1 LNERD
6 LLKSVRAGRERLP
19 DGYHLPR
26 HRHREAYAIV
36 MVRGRLAQIGYAGRV
51 LLETG
56 QLLIQPVLDCHANEM
71 VSPGADI
78 LRLPWP
84 DVAVGGLF
92 ALHDPDAVIA
102 AAETDP
108 REASAIACATL
119 GAKLEAKTDL
129 PDELANAIACD
140 RVDSLHAWAAE
151 RGLARETVSRAFSQ
165 AWGIDARRYRSELRA
180 RAAWLQ
186 ITTTTH
192 SLASI
197 AQATSFADQ
206 AHMTRSVRAL
216 TGRSPGAWRKVP
228 RWNECC

>member
-19 DGYHLPR
+19 LGYHLPR

-71 VSPGADI
+71 ISPGADI

-92 ALHDPDAVIA
+92 TLQDPDAVIA
-102 AAETDP
+102 AAERDP
-108 REASAIACATL
+108 HEAAAIAHASL
-119 GAKLEAKTDL
+119 GEQLETKTDL
-129 PDELANAIACD
+129 PDELAHALACD
-140 RVDSLHAWAAE
+140 RVGSLRAWAAE

-165 AWGIDARRYRSELRA
+165 AWGVDARRYRSELRA

-186 ITTTTH
+186 ITTTTN

-197 AQATSFADQ
+197 AHSTSFADQ

-228 RWNECC
+228 RWNACF

>member
-19 DGYHLPR
+19 FGYHLPR

-36 MVRGRLAQIGYAGRV
+36 MVRGRMAQIGYAGRV
-51 LLETG
+51 LLQTG

-71 VSPGADI
+71 ISPGADI

-92 ALHDPDAVIA
+92 ALRDPDAVIA
-102 AAETDP
+102 AAERDP
-108 REASAIACATL
+108 HDAAALARTML
-119 GAKLEAKTDL
+119 GAELETKTDL
-129 PDELANAIACD
+129 PDELARAIACD
-140 RVDSLHAWAAE
+140 RVESLRTWASE

-165 AWGIDARRYRSELRA
+165 AWGVDARRYRSELRA

-186 ITTTTH
+186 ITTTTA
-192 SLASI
+192 SLATI
-197 AQATSFADQ
+197 AHATSFADQ

-216 TGRSPGAWRKVP
+216 TGRSPGEWRKVR
-228 RWNECC
+228 RWNACY